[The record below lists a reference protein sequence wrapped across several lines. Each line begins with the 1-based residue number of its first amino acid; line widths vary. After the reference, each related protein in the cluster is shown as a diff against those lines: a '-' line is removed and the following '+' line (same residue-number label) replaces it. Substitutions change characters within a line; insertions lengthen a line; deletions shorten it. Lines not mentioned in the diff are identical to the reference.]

1 MARLA
6 GLALVLLGAVA
17 WPGPV
22 AYRSLKQGSATYHAV
37 IADVND
43 ESVHAATLFAPRLT
57 SARRL
62 LGDQPPVAAI
72 TGTFFAWENQ
82 RPVADVVVDG
92 DAVAEGNRGSV
103 LAVDWF
109 GKPHIFH
116 PQFRTEVDWFPYRYA
131 LRGCVRL
138 VEGGKVV
145 PNPRAQRFRDPAI
158 WGSAAR
164 TAVGLT
170 KAGKVVLVA
179 TRGSVSLS
187 SLGKAVRSLGA
198 TEAVSL
204 DGGGSTALFYRGSF
218 VLAPNRPL
226 STLFAIYDR
235 PALDA
240 GFDRHLGRIA
250 GNQAKGALSGLG
262 AKEPAE
268 GPGRLPRH

>member
-1 MARLA
+1 MARA
-6 GLALVLLGAVA
+6 TGLALILLGAAA
-17 WPGPV
+17 WPSPV
-22 AYRSLKQGSATYHAV
+22 AYRSLKQGSATFHV
-37 IADVND
+37 VVADVNH
-43 ESVHAATLFAPRLT
+43 ESVRAATLFAPRLT

-62 LGDQPPVAAI
+62 LGDRPPVAAV

-82 RPVADVVVDG
+82 KPVADVVVEG

-109 GKPHIFH
+109 GRPHIFH
-116 PQFRTEVDWFPYRYA
+116 PKFRSEVDWFPYRYA

-170 KAGKVVLVA
+170 SAGKVVLVA
-179 TRGSVSLS
+179 TRGSVTLS
-187 SLGKAVRSLGA
+187 SLGRAMRSLGA
-198 TEAVSL
+198 TDAVSL
-204 DGGGSTALFYRGSF
+204 DGGGSTALYYRGSF

-226 STLFAIYDR
+226 STLFAIYDQ

-240 GFDRHLGRIA
+240 GFDRHLGRIT

-262 AKEPAE
+262 AQEPGE